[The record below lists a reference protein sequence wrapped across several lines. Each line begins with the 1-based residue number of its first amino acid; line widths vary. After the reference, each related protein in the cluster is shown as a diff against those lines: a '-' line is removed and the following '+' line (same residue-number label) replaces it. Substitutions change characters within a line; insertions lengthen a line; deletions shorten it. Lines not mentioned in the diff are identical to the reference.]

1 MEKTIVKTN
10 KEVIKMCGT
19 SYEVGCVNKVV
30 YNKKERYI
38 KIYYYNKYRKKDDMD
53 YLMCWGTY
61 DLVGGRMS
69 DRMREINDKK
79 FSDAI
84 DYLLSCLA

>member
-1 MEKTIVKTN
+1 MEETIVKTN
-10 KEVIKMCGT
+10 KEKIKMCGT
-19 SYEVGCVNKVV
+19 SYEVGCVNKIV

-38 KIYYYNKYRKKDDMD
+38 KIYFYNKYKGKEDID

-61 DLVGGRMS
+61 DLVGGGMS
-69 DRMREINDKK
+69 DRMKEINDKN
-79 FSDAI
+79 FSKSF